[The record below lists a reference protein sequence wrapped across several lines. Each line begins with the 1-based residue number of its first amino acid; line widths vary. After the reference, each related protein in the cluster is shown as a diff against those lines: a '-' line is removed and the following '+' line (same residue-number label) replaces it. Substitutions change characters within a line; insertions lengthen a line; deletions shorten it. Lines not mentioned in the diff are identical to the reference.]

1 MDKNLKLFN
10 DALDEVAYKN
20 GLSRRDALKIMGLGS
35 VGAFG
40 LGSTSAYAENG
51 GNGSDKK
58 AVIVIVGGGAGGIMA
73 MARLRRSAPNA
84 KIIII
89 APNDIHLYQPGQV
102 FMAAGLYKAEEIKR
116 PNSDF
121 IPSDVEW
128 IKESVVEFDPDN
140 NQVIT
145 DKNKKIKYDF
155 LVVGTGL
162 AYDYE
167 RIEGMRKELV
177 GQKGISSVYLNDPVK
192 GDVSGGS
199 KTWQWFNEL
208 RAAAEKAS
216 ADNPIQAIYTQ
227 PDTPI
232 KCGGAPQKILYLSD
246 DFLRGNGPVGGA
258 DVHKNVKAYFCK
270 KGTKLFGLPSYNKTL
285 VEEVTPMYGNITD
298 KWNHVLRKI
307 DPDKKIATFEHTYQ
321 VKGEWDPDLEDY
333 NYITKKEMVEMPYDF
348 IHVVP
353 PMKPVEAVA
362 NSALGWQK
370 GTAKGWLEADKYT
383 LQHRRYKNVFGIGDI
398 LGIPLGKT
406 GGSARHHGPV
416 VQENLIAVMEGKE
429 PKAKFDGYTVCP
441 LKTQYGKIMLAEF
454 NYDGPA
460 PSFPFLDPAKPR
472 WIWWVFDL
480 YMLKPMYWYLMLRGL
495 M

>member
-1 MDKNLKLFN
+1 MDLDHKKF
-10 DALDEVAYKN
+10 DEVLDEISRRS
-20 GLSRRDALKIMGLGS
+20 GLSRREALKLMGLGS
-35 VGAFG
+35 AAAMMGG
-40 LGSTSAYAENG
+40 TTSAAAQETK
-51 GNGSDKK
+51 GSDKK
-58 AVIVIVGGGAGGIMA
+58 ATIVIVGGGAGGIMA
-73 MARLRRSAPNA
+73 MARLRRAAPNA
-84 KIIII
+84 KIILV

-102 FMAAGLYKAEEIKR
+102 FMAAGLYTEDEIKK

-128 IKESVVEFDPDN
+128 VKELVAEFDPDN

-145 DKNKKIKYDF
+145 QSNKKIKYDF
-155 LVVGTGL
+155 LVVATGL
-162 AYDYE
+162 AYNYE
-167 RIEGMRKELV
+167 GIEGMRPDLV
-177 GQKGISSVYLNDPVK
+177 GKKGIASVYLNDTVQGKAP
-192 GDVSGGS
+192 GGVA
-199 KTWQWFNEL
+199 TWKWFNDL

-216 ADNPIQAIYTQ
+216 PEHPLTAIYTQ

-246 DFLRGNGPVGGA
+246 DFLRGNGPVGGK
-258 DVHKNVKAYFCK
+258 DLHKNVKSYFCK
-270 KGTKLFGLPSYNKTL
+270 KGTKLFGIPSYNKTL
-285 VEEVTPMYGNITD
+285 VDEVTPMYGNITD

-307 DPDKKIATFEHTYQ
+307 DPDKKVATFEHTYQ
-321 VKGEWDPDLEDY
+321 VKGAWDPDLEEY
-333 NYITKKEMVEMPYDF
+333 EMITKKEMVEMPYDF

-353 PMKPVEAVA
+353 PMKPVDAVA
-362 NSALGWQK
+362 NSPLGWQK
-370 GTAKGWLEADKYT
+370 GSAKGWLACDRYT
-383 LQHRRYKNVFGIGDI
+383 LVHMKYKNVFGIGDI

-406 GGSARHHGPV
+406 GGSARHHGPII
-416 VQENLIAVMEGKE
+416 QENLVAVMEGKE